1 MDERRIARIR
11 EMETALNEWVDL
23 GNKGEELLEEMTAH
37 LPALSVSSPT
47 TAPLTGCVTTM
58 PAMRG
63 SSHQI
68 FPTAS
73 SREDAVFDLLTQ
85 LYGLCGIV
93 ERHRAAP
100 RKDTLEKS

>member
-23 GNKGEELLEEMTAH
+23 GNKGEELLEEMT
-37 LPALSVSSPT
+37 T

-73 SREDAVFDLLTQ
+73 SAKMPSSTFSHSCMACA
-85 LYGLCGIV
+85 G
-93 ERHRAAP
+93 
-100 RKDTLEKS
+100 S